1 LAVCPG
7 EYSPIEEVFAFTLA
21 VGLLVVAAVAVSPA
35 YVARVQVPERS
46 EAIGAAFVAA
56 ALLLAVPAALWQVA
70 VLQSRS
76 EVFLVAFALF
86 LLGAILIVGNDPDD
100 DPGAD
105 DDEEPPWWPSFE
117 HDFWNYARSRRP
129 LVPSGRR

>member
-1 LAVCPG
+1 LAIWPG
-7 EYSPIEEVFAFTLA
+7 EYSPNEEVFAFTLA
-21 VGLLVVAAVAVSPA
+21 VGLLVVAAVAFSPA

-70 VLQSRS
+70 VLPSRS
-76 EVFLVAFALF
+76 EVFLVAFALL
-86 LLGAILIVGNDPDD
+86 LLGALLIVGNDPDD

-105 DDEEPPWWPSFE
+105 GDEPPWWPSFE
-117 HDFWNYARSRRP
+117 HDFWVYARTRRP

>member
-1 LAVCPG
+1 LAVWPG

-21 VGLLVVAAVAVSPA
+21 VGLLVVAAVALSPA
-35 YVARVQVPERS
+35 YVTRVQVPERS

-56 ALLLAVPAALWQVA
+56 ALLLALPAALWGVA
-70 VLQSRS
+70 VLPSRS
-76 EVFLVAFALF
+76 ELFLVAFALL
-86 LLGAILIVGNDPDD
+86 LLGALLIVGHEPDD

-105 DDEEPPWWPSFE
+105 DDEPPWWPSFE
-117 HDFWNYARSRRP
+117 HDFWSYARSRRP